1 MVQAL
6 LRLGKEA
13 TEADFEKIV
22 LDATRQVDDARQ
34 RSAALLNNHRY
45 IQHLIKE
52 AEAERAGGHPAW
64 PEAQ

>member
-52 AEAERAGGHPAW
+52 A
-64 PEAQ
+64 